1 MNNFDKGKKFGG
13 GGKKFGG
20 SGRSFGGD
28 RGGRSFG
35 GGRDRGDRGNVEM
48 HKAICDECKK
58 NCEVPFRPTAGK
70 PVLCSDCFKSKKG
83 DSFQGSRDGGNR
95 DFGRRDSRPRFEDR
109 KPFQNDSS
117 KDTQNYKS
125 QFEMLNTKLD
135 KILKVLN
142 LDQNAG
148 KTEESE
154 FSTDAPKY
162 KKFERAPKK
171 EIDITALKKVL
182 VKTMDKPTVKTEKT
196 TKAKKT
202 APKKPAVAKKVIVK
216 KVATKKTITKKKKK

>member
-1 MNNFDKGKKFGG
+1 MNNFDKGKRFGG

-35 GGRDRGDRGNVEM
+35 GGRDRGNVEM

-95 DFGRRDSRPRFEDR
+95 DFGRRDSRPRFDDR
-109 KPFQNDSS
+109 KPFQNDASN

-135 KILKVLN
+135 KILKALN
-142 LDQNAG
+142 LDQSDE
-148 KTEESE
+148 KTEV
-154 FSTDAPKY
+154 KY

-182 VKTMDKPTVKTEKT
+182 VKTMDKPVVVAEKT
-196 TKAKKT
+196 TKT
-202 APKKPAVAKKVIVK
+202 SKKPVVKKVAVKKVIAK
-216 KVATKKTITKKKKK
+216 KVATKKTVTKKKKK